1 MKSKWVPT
9 PLVEGSKCGRLPVR
23 PASPPGRGGVLI
35 SLWQVFRFL
44 ALLLS
49 LRFRR
54 ITPRQKAIL
63 VREFLER
70 RGGLWIKISQT
81 LASRQDALAEV
92 YCNELG
98 KLFDSATA
106 FPWEQARQVMEES
119 LGRRVE
125 EVFDDFSEEPIAA
138 ASIGQ
143 TYRARLRW
151 NGADV
156 AVKVRRPYVETIF
169 RRDLRLV
176 RVLAAILDRIPRF
189 QHLHPLDMHGELEL
203 MLLEELDYRVE
214 ATLIRDM
221 RRNLKKH
228 HVYVPRVFSRYCNRE
243 VLVMSFVEGV
253 LMTHYLRVLEED
265 RLRVADWLKEN
276 EIKPR
281 KLARSIYFSCQRQ
294 VFEDNLFHGD
304 LHPGNIML
312 LRKNRFALLD
322 FGAVG
327 TLDLNTRRQVMLY
340 HRLVGEGDLSKAM
353 LVLIHMS
360 SPVPCIDLASLLRR
374 LVRVSQKSLRFMT
387 VKGLPYEE
395 RIYSDATN
403 RQLRMLGEAR
413 IPVSWDFLRAQRTF
427 TVLEMSLRQ
436 LDPKIEPMKLSHA
449 YFKVRE
455 RRELE
460 SAGGELRQLLSH
472 IEMIAND
479 AGTLL
484 RDLSDAKAFAGN
496 MWGLHPDAMAIRF
509 VRFVAGL
516 VTNGLLLVLAT
527 VLLLWGAQHHAQL
540 VPRLFQGSVSWVAQ
554 AVPPLAEW
562 SWLGLCLLALVAYRI
577 AAAARRSFG

>member
-1 MKSKWVPT
+1 VKTKWVPT
-9 PLVEGSKCGRLPVR
+9 PLVDGSKRGNLPVQ
-23 PASPPGRGGVLI
+23 PASPPSRGGVFG
-35 SLWQVFRFL
+35 SLWQVLRFL

-54 ITPRQKAIL
+54 TAPRQKAIL
-63 VREFLER
+63 VRGFLER

-81 LASRQDALAEV
+81 LASRHDALPDV
-92 YCNELG
+92 YCDELG

-106 FPWEQARQVMEES
+106 FPWEQARRVMEES
-119 LGRRVE
+119 LGRPLG
-125 EVFDDFSEEPIAA
+125 EVFAEFSEEPIAA
-138 ASIGQ
+138 ASIAQ

-151 NGADV
+151 NDADV

-176 RVLAAILDRIPRF
+176 RVLAGILERIPRF

-203 MLLEELDYRVE
+203 MLLEELDFRVE

-221 RRNLKKH
+221 RGSLRKH
-228 HVYVPRVFSRYCNRE
+228 RVHVPRVFSRYCNRE
-243 VLVMSFVEGV
+243 ILVMSFVDGV
-253 LMTHYLRVLEED
+253 LMSDYLRALDED
-265 RLRVADWLKEN
+265 RVRVADWLAEN
-276 EIKPR
+276 EIDPR
-281 KLARSIYFSCQRQ
+281 KLARRIYFSCQRQ

-312 LRKNRFALLD
+312 LRRNRFALLD

-327 TLDLNTRRQVMLY
+327 TLDLNTRKQVMLY
-340 HRLVGEGDLSKAM
+340 HRLVGEGDLSRAM

-360 SPVPCIDLASLLRR
+360 SPVPRIDVASFLRR

-395 RIYSDATN
+395 RIYSDATSQ
-403 RQLRMLGEAR
+403 QLRMLGKAR

-436 LDPKIEPMKLSHA
+436 LDPKIEPMKLSNR
-449 YFKVRE
+449 YFRVRE
-455 RRELE
+455 RRERK
-460 SAGGELRQLLSH
+460 SAGGELRQLLSY
-472 IEMIAND
+472 IETIATD

-484 RDLSDAKAFAGN
+484 RDMSDARVLAGKI
-496 MWGLHPDAMAIRF
+496 WGLSLGAEGARF
-509 VRFVAGL
+509 VHFVAGIVTKGLAL
-516 VTNGLLLVLAT
+516 VFAMLLLFWAI
-527 VLLLWGAQHHAQL
+527 QHHAQL
-540 VPRLFQGSVSWVAQ
+540 VPRWIQRLLSAAGQG
-554 AVPPLAEW
+554 VPPLTEL
-562 SWLGLCLLALVAYRI
+562 SWLGLCLLVLLAYRI
-577 AAAARRSFG
+577 AAAVRRSFG